1 MHIVIPCCTHD
12 PTHLNICVAGEGGDS
27 VVERRTP
34 VREVRVSKLT
44 FLELES
50 TGNTQEAVA
59 PS

>member
-1 MHIVIPCCTHD
+1 MHIVVPCCTHD
-12 PTHLNICVAGEGGDS
+12 PTHLNICVAGGRGGS
-27 VVERRTP
+27 VVGRRTP
-34 VREVRVSKLT
+34 MREVRVSKPT